1 MKMARINLLQLGRV
15 LLEAKPLVGHGNWAD
30 WVKSNTSMSVRT
42 AEQYMQA
49 YQQFGLDKEI
59 AELGTSKILKLLPL
73 PEEER
78 KTLLD
83 RDDIGAMSAREFDAA
98 IKQAREE
105 ALEQGKAEALS
116 DAKAAAEAEIRAQAL
131 SEARKTAQA
140 ESAKALKDARESWE
154 HCLDAER
161 ADAEKRISDAEE
173 RVQDAEKRIEDMHRA
188 LKEAQKRAIEAE
200 NRESEP
206 PQSLLDELS
215 DAKERASESEHSA
228 QHFAQ
233 LAQKLSSE
241 KLSAEKARDALQA
254 DIDEQN
260 ELLKQQQEALN
271 KAQEELLKLQ
281 SAQARGEA
289 ERGGDGISPEDFSAA
304 VREFIGATCRL
315 PQMQRVFAGMNTA
328 TRELYEENLRTIE
341 SWLNAVRQAMRSCI
355 VEADVV

>member
-49 YQQFGLDKEI
+49 YQQFGLDEEI

-78 KTLLD
+78 KALLD
-83 RDDIGAMSAREFDAA
+83 RGDIGAMSAREFDAA

-116 DAKAAAEAEIRAQAL
+116 EAKAAAEAEIRAQAL

-173 RVQDAEKRIEDMHRA
+173 RVQDAEKRIEDMHSGYAMKLHMMRA
-188 LKEAQKRAIEAE
+188 DPSEFIEG
-200 NRESEP
+200 
-206 PQSLLDELS
+206 LDIEMMYRTIYYAAVGFLW
-215 DAKERASESEHSA
+215 EIM
-228 QHFAQ
+228 
-233 LAQKLSSE
+233 SE
-241 KLSAEKARDALQA
+241 KKPDLDKM
-254 DIDEQN
+254 EQGY
-260 ELLKQQQEALN
+260 
-271 KAQEELLKLQ
+271 LKLIDHW
-281 SAQARGEA
+281 RK
-289 ERGGDGISPEDFSAA
+289 I
-304 VREFIGATCRL
+304 
-315 PQMQRVFAGMNTA
+315 
-328 TRELYEENLRTIE
+328 YLR
-341 SWLNAVRQAMRSCI
+341 
-355 VEADVV
+355 